1 MPPKQTILPNF
12 FRQQQPQ
19 RPLPFTSPDPPDR
32 DGFAAVIGTPSQRR
46 SQSPGVI
53 VPGTPPT
60 PFSLGAR
67 SVSPSASPRSASPVL
82 GSRTYYDDKAAFDQL
97 GLSTQFPPPSSGPT
111 ISPSSGTTAE
121 YFAAHL
127 AAQQHA
133 AQQHAAQQHAA
144 QLAAQQEQD
153 PDKAAAR
160 QRAAEQAQVDN
171 PDVFTQFQGG
181 RRKSTRSKMSKKS
194 RKTKSKSV
202 KRSHRLK
209 KKLKLKSKSA
219 RK

>member
-12 FRQQQPQ
+12 FGQQLQ

-32 DGFAAVIGTPSQRR
+32 DGFAADIGTPSQRR

-97 GLSTQFPPPSSGPT
+97 ELSTQFPPPSSGPT

-133 AQQHAAQQHAA
+133 AQQHAAQ
-144 QLAAQQEQD
+144 LAPQQEQD

-160 QRAAEQAQVDN
+160 QRVAEQAQVDN